1 MIFKSFFPA
10 QFLSIIFS
18 LRLLSIFF
26 SILKRDDLRLQS
38 ACHKILIKSSTLS
51 DTDQADDS
59 INIVDKSKEQIK
71 DAITTCLE
79 EPLLQMLQELLE
91 DLKNEPSNKTTSVY
105 IAEIEAICKNMK
117 VSSLFSSPDTKSIV
131 PEDVKDYLFR

>member
-1 MIFKSFFPA
+1 M
-10 QFLSIIFS
+10 
-18 LRLLSIFF
+18 
-26 SILKRDDLRLQS
+26 RLQN
-38 ACHKILIKSSTLS
+38 ACHKILIKSGTLS
-51 DTDQADDS
+51 DKDQGDDS
-59 INIVDKSKEQIK
+59 INIVDQNKEQIK